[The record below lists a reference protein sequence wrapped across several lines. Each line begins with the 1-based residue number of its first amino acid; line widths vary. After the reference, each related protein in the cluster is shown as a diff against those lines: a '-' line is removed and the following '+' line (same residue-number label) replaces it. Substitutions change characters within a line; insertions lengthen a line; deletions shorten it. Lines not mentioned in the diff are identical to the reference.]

1 MTVSSLSAR
10 NFGKILGEEIENGL
24 EAGDAGTRAGGKVS
38 KGARAWGFLA
48 PLLLIAGIYSIIMVA
63 MTLSGK
69 SAAITP
75 ALIVHAVI
83 LSVIVLLLVFMFR
96 RFREKRNSL
105 SESLVVSTL
114 LLVGV
119 FVIEF
124 ILWCMFLFLA
134 DGFSGSSEGI
144 YVAPFLLSMIAGI
157 IATTRILRDS
167 PKKQKPDRNPA
178 EEEYQ

>member
-24 EAGDAGTRAGGKVS
+24 EAGDAGIRAGGKVN

-63 MTLSGK
+63 MTLSGE

-75 ALIVHAVI
+75 ALIVHTVI
-83 LSVIVLLLVFMFR
+83 LSVIVLLLIFMFR

-105 SESLVVSTL
+105 SLSLIVSTL
-114 LLVGV
+114 LLAGV
-119 FVIEF
+119 FVVEF
-124 ILWCMFLFLA
+124 YLWIGFLGLMDA
-134 DGFSGSSEGI
+134 SSRSPQGI
-144 YVAPFLLSMIAGI
+144 FAAPFLLSIVAGI
-157 IATTRILRDS
+157 IATPHILFKK
-167 PKKQKPDRNPA
+167 PKKQKRTPA
-178 EEEYQ
+178 NEERYQ